1 MICVFHVSSR
11 FAGEVCEAYTG
22 ADRPGNISPSPQPS
36 TLAMAPGPEG
46 QGLNPPFPTS
56 CRPLS
61 ATEAQPSQLVVPIE
75 TRLE

>member
-36 TLAMAPGPEG
+36 TLAMAPDPEE
-46 QGLNPPFPTS
+46 QDLNPPFPTS
-56 CRPLS
+56 CPSS

-75 TRLE
+75 TRLES